1 MENNG
6 KNAEKELMIKFSMF
20 EQQIRQI
27 QQQLEVLERNILEMN
42 YLNFGM
48 DEFKGAKGKDV
59 LAQVGK
65 NIFVKTKLAA
75 EDLIVDIGNGN
86 FVKKNIDDTKKLIG
100 EQTKKLEKIRD
111 ELNSALESINQ
122 EMTSLILNAQGNK

>member
-1 MENNG
+1 
-6 KNAEKELMIKFSMF
+6 
-20 EQQIRQI
+20 
-27 QQQLEVLERNILEMN
+27 
-42 YLNFGM
+42 M

>member
-42 YLNFGM
+42 SLNFGL

-100 EQTKKLEKIRD
+100 
-111 ELNSALESINQ
+111 
-122 EMTSLILNAQGNK
+122 

>member
-42 YLNFGM
+42 SLNFGL

>member
-42 YLNFGM
+42 SLNFGL

-122 EMTSLILNAQGNK
+122 EMTS